1 MSLSWSWPSRA
12 NFALPPISGNST
24 FLPWPDLCNDLNY
37 FCSQPYYLCTSA
49 CRSHCLRYWPLN
61 YTGFFIRFCIKAL
74 PLDVDIKVPYVFHV
88 SVSEYILSRSD
99 RIKPF
104 TAFPPSFV
112 WKFSTSLSW
121 KLQDKPRGTGNQQT
135 ACSRSFFKHE
145 LVGLFVSASLSDE
158 GGLAVGVIDLTAPRL
173 FFGSSLSLTF
183 VGNWR
188 NVVMGL
194 WTTWILKGCR
204 MREMSSDMLF
214 MYGIVA
220 VSVGVAVSFIS
231 VVLVSWELFRRLKSS
246 LKLFLKRH
254 GQGICFRWRSCLSC
268 RILVGLVSLESW

>member
-1 MSLSWSWPSRA
+1 MYFGLSEPLSKILA
-12 NFALPPISGNST
+12 FILYT
-24 FLPWPDLCNDLNY
+24 FL
-37 FCSQPYYLCTSA
+37 
-49 CRSHCLRYWPLN
+49 
-61 YTGFFIRFCIKAL
+61 FFVFVYKAL
-74 PLDVDIKVPYVFHV
+74 PLDVNIKVLYIFRV

-104 TAFPPSFV
+104 NARPPSPV

-121 KLQDKPRGTGNQQT
+121 KLQDKSRGTGNQQT

-145 LVGLFVSASLSDE
+145 LFGLFVSASLSDVW
-158 GGLAVGVIDLTAPRL
+158 GLAVRVIDLTAPCL
-173 FFGSSLSLTF
+173 FFGSSLFLTF

-188 NVVMGL
+188 NVVMAL

-204 MREMSSDMLF
+204 MRVMLSDMLF

-220 VSVGVAVSFIS
+220 VSVGVGVSFLS
-231 VVLVSWELFRRLKSS
+231 VVLVSRWLFRRMKSS

-254 GQGICFRWRSCLSC
+254 GQGICFRSRQHNRQLFNQ
-268 RILVGLVSLESW
+268 

>member
-1 MSLSWSWPSRA
+1 MVHRIIATITVNLVCGTKLFNLTLFTRLLNYERLSRRWNLMSLSSSWPSRA
-12 NFALPPISGNST
+12 NSALPPISGNNT

-49 CRSHCLRYWPLN
+49 CRSHCLRYWPLY
-61 YTGFFIRFCIKAL
+61 YTGFFSRFCIKGFA
-74 PLDVDIKVPYVFHV
+74 IGCW
-88 SVSEYILSRSD
+88 RS
-99 RIKPF
+99 
-104 TAFPPSFV
+104 
-112 WKFSTSLSW
+112 
-121 KLQDKPRGTGNQQT
+121 
-135 ACSRSFFKHE
+135 CFKHE
-145 LVGLFVSASLSDE
+145 LFGLFVSASLSDE
-158 GGLAVGVIDLTAPRL
+158 GDLAVGVIDLTAPRL

-231 VVLVSWELFRRLKSS
+231 VVLVSRELFRRMKSS

-254 GQGICFRWRSCLSC
+254 GQGIRFRWRSCLSC